1 MNKRIAKKIVQCVST
16 LHKNSNKV
24 SKAKM
29 ILVKLGIGTFDLSK
43 SGYKFYF
50 YW

>member
-16 LHKNSNKV
+16 LHKKSSKV
-24 SKAKM
+24 FEAKLV
-29 ILVKLGIGTFDLSK
+29 LVKLGIGTFDLSK